1 MCSLFLTRSK
11 QRIVCAKR
19 VLHLSRTP
27 CMQVVDF
34 YKGLGF
40 EADPDG
46 IKCAPCK
53 SSTLHDSASAC
64 KKERVVRV
72 KRLVVV
78 G

>member
-1 MCSLFLTRSK
+1 ML
-11 QRIVCAKR
+11 IIICATR

-46 IKCAPCK
+46 IKCALCK
-53 SSTLHDSASAC
+53 SSTLHDCASAC
-64 KKERVVRV
+64 KKERMVHV
-72 KRLVVV
+72 KCLIVV